1 MVVIYSFSIFEDRR
15 IPIVWCGN
23 LDQITFGKPSPLSL
37 TLMMSRAE
45 VNQHHYFHPIQAF
58 SWFEVFDIFFNPHPS
73 HSKQTLNP
81 FLLQKNSLIFFSPIL
96 SLSSQPAALNCL
108 IPGPRREGWENGRS
122 RRCNDEFAQQAPSR
136 LATLKMMPR
145 ENNYNYSNHQKDTTV
160 DHHYFRFGL
169 YCSLIFRDY
178 YIQDILKPSILKPY
192 ETLVSMVD
200 GESAARKAGEV
211 QSQHA
216 TQWRTNDSLLV
227 SCGAMTPRAPM
238 TFIFC
243 GCLNHPFQTWW
254 ENLQSLHLSWE
265 KSWFPVGFL

>member
-1 MVVIYSFSIFEDRR
+1 MRQSWSNHVWQAV
-15 IPIVWCGN
+15 PIVS
-23 LDQITFGKPSPLSL
+23 DAHDVQSRSKSAPLL
-37 TLMMSRAE
+37 
-45 VNQHHYFHPIQAF
+45 
-58 SWFEVFDIFFNPHPS
+58 PS
-73 HSKQTLNP
+73 HSSLFPDLKCWHFPQPTSQPLKTNIESVSTS
-81 FLLQKNSLIFFSPIL
+81 KNYEIFFSRIL

-122 RRCNDEFAQQAPSR
+122 CCCNDEFAQQTPSR

-145 ENNYNYSNHQKDTTV
+145 ENNYSNHQKDTTV
-160 DHHYFRFGL
+160 DHHYFSFEL
-169 YCSLIFRDY
+169 YCSLIFRDH

-200 GESAARKAGEV
+200 GESDARKAGEV

-216 TQWRTNDSLLV
+216 TQWLPMIRCWFHV
-227 SCGAMTPRAPM
+227 GRWPPM
-238 TFIFC
+238 TFIFF
-243 GCLNHPFQTWW
+243 GCLNYPFQTRW

>member
-1 MVVIYSFSIFEDRR
+1 MVGIYSYSIFEDRR
-15 IPIVWCGN
+15 IPIVWCDN

-58 SWFEVFDIFFNPHPS
+58 SLIWSVWHFLQPHLS

-81 FLLQKNSLIFFSPIL
+81 FLLQKNLRFFLSPII

-122 RRCNDEFAQQAPSR
+122 RRCNDEFAQQAPSC

-145 ENNYNYSNHQKDTTV
+145 ENNYSNHQKDTTV

-178 YIQDILKPSILKPY
+178 YIQDILKPPILKPY
-192 ETLVSMVD
+192 ETLVSMV
-200 GESAARKAGEV
+200 EV
-211 QSQHA
+211 
-216 TQWRTNDSLLV
+216 NLLQERPERFNPNMPRN
-227 SCGAMTPRAPM
+227 GAPMIRCWFHVGRWPPM
-238 TFIFC
+238 TFIFF